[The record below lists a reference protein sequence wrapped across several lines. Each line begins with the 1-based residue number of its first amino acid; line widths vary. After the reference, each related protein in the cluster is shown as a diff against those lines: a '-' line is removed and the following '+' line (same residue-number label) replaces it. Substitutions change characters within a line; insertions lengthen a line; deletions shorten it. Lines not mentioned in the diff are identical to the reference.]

1 MRTQTPTSPF
11 DVVGVDVARYGKPQH
26 ERSASAADCLYGPP
40 QHEQDVED
48 PDWLISIAR
57 RSFDIVSM
65 KPVEEPTPDPEPKP
79 TAEREREHAV
89 VQQ

>member
-11 DVVGVDVARYGKPQH
+11 DVVGVDMARYGEPQH
-26 ERSASAADCLYGPP
+26 ELSASAADCLYGPP
-40 QHEQDVED
+40 QHEQHVED

-57 RSFDIVSM
+57 RTFSITTM
-65 KPVEEPTPDPEPKP
+65 EPLEEPTPEPEPKP
-79 TAEREREHAV
+79 TADRERERAI